1 MSLDL
6 DYRSRD
12 PSTDP
17 ARPPDG
23 GYGWICVAALFCV
36 NAFTWGASVQT
47 YGVYLANYL
56 ADDRFPEATLV
67 DYALIGG
74 LNLSMAMLVAPGVT
88 FIVRKYET
96 QVSMLIGVAFMVC
109 GFVLASFA
117 RRIWQLYL
125 TQGVLIGVGVG
136 FTYVPSIPIISQWF
150 DKKRSL
156 ANGISSAGSGIGG
169 LIYSFLTQ
177 ALIDRLSVPWA
188 LRITGIISGSFL
200 FLATLLIRNR
210 NKAIRPTQRA
220 FDLKLLR
227 RLDVLLFLAWGFISM
242 FGYIT
247 LSYSLPDYAR
257 SLGLSG
263 EQAASVNALLNVGN
277 AIGRLCTGLASDR
290 FGRIEIAGLLTCVCG
305 LSCFAIWMPATS
317 YGVLLFFAFFA
328 GGILGV
334 FYVTVGP
341 VSVEVVGLVE
351 LQSLLSLAWFTTVL
365 PTTFSE
371 VIALKLR
378 REGSKHEYLYPQVFA
393 GLSYCVASMF
403 LLVLWWRMR
412 IRGR

>member
-1 MSLDL
+1 MAAPD
-6 DYRSRD
+6 RIRD

-23 GYGWICVAALFCV
+23 GYGWICVAACFCI
-36 NAFTWGASVQT
+36 NCFTWGASVQT
-47 YGVYLANYL
+47 YGVYLENYL

-74 LNLSMAMLVAPGVT
+74 LNLSMAMLVAPAVT
-88 FIVRKYET
+88 VIVRKYET
-96 QVSMLIGVAFMVC
+96 HASMLLGTVFLVS
-109 GFVLASFA
+109 GFVLASFT

-125 TQGVLIGVGVG
+125 TQGVLIGIGVG
-136 FTYVPSIPIISQWF
+136 FAYVPSIPIISQWF

-169 LIYSFLTQ
+169 LIYSLLTQ
-177 ALIDRLSVPWA
+177 ALISRLSLPWA

-200 FLATLLIRNR
+200 LLATLLIRNR
-210 NKAIRPTQRA
+210 NKAIQPTQRA

-227 RLDVLLFLAWGFISM
+227 RLDVLLFLAWAFISM

-257 SLGLSG
+257 SLGLNG

-290 FGRIEIAGLLTCVCG
+290 FGRIEIAGLLTC
-305 LSCFAIWMPATS
+305 
-317 YGVLLFFAFFA
+317 
-328 GGILGV
+328 
-334 FYVTVGP
+334 TVGP
-341 VSVEVVGLVE
+341 ISVEVVGLVE
-351 LQSLLSLAWFTTVL
+351 LQSLLSLACFTTVL

-378 REGSKHEYLYPQVFA
+378 QQGSKHEYLYPQIFS

-412 IRGR
+412 VRYR

>member
-1 MSLDL
+1 M
-6 DYRSRD
+6 
-12 PSTDP
+12 
-17 ARPPDG
+17 
-23 GYGWICVAALFCV
+23 
-36 NAFTWGASVQT
+36 
-47 YGVYLANYL
+47 
-56 ADDRFPEATLV
+56 

-88 FIVRKYET
+88 VIVRKYET
-96 QVSMLIGVAFMVC
+96 HASMLLGTVFLVS
-109 GFVLASFA
+109 GFVLASFT

-125 TQGVLIGVGVG
+125 TQGVLIGIGVG

-177 ALIDRLSVPWA
+177 ALISRLSLPWA

-200 FLATLLIRNR
+200 LLATLLIRNR
-210 NKAIRPTQRA
+210 NKAIQPRQRA
-220 FDLKLLR
+220 FDLNLLR
-227 RLDVLLFLAWGFISM
+227 RFDVLLFLAWAFISM

-257 SLGLSG
+257 SLGLNG
-263 EQAASVNALLNVGN
+263 EQAALVNALLNVGN

-305 LSCFAIWMPATS
+305 LSCFAIWMSATS
-317 YGVLLFFAFFA
+317 YGVLLFFAFFS

-334 FYVTVGP
+334 FWV
-341 VSVEVVGLVE
+341 VSC
-351 LQSLLSLAWFTTVL
+351 LSSHSMEMLSTD
-365 PTTFSE
+365 
-371 VIALKLR
+371 
-378 REGSKHEYLYPQVFA
+378 GYL
-393 GLSYCVASMF
+393 
-403 LLVLWWRMR
+403 
-412 IRGR
+412 